1 MTKPLTIG
9 DKLLIGLL
17 VCGSLSAF
25 LLPRRGPGEWVLIE
39 ADGQPLGR
47 FPLKGEE
54 NISAQGPLGLHHIR
68 ISGGKVWV
76 VDSPCPH
83 KLCVKMGKKGRAGE
97 VIVCVPN
104 RVIVRVEG
112 KRDFDSITP

>member
-1 MTKPLTIG
+1 MTKPLTIA
-9 DKLLIGLL
+9 DKILIGLL

-25 LLPRRGPGEWVLIE
+25 LLPRRGPGQWAVIE
-39 ADGQPLGR
+39 ANGKSLGR
-47 FPLKGEE
+47 FPLRGKE
-54 NISAQGPLGLHHIR
+54 NISAQGPLGTTHIR
-68 ISGGKVWV
+68 IAEGKVWV

-83 KLCVKMGKKGRAGE
+83 KLCMKMGKKGRAGE

-112 KRDFDSITP
+112 RRDFDSITP

>member
-9 DKLLIGLL
+9 DKILIGLL

-25 LLPRRGPGEWVLIE
+25 FLPRRGPGQWAVIE
-39 ADGQPLGR
+39 ANGKSLGR
-47 FPLKGEE
+47 FPLRGKE
-54 NISAQGPLGLHHIR
+54 NISAQGPLGTTHIR
-68 ISGGKVWV
+68 IAEGKVWV

-83 KLCVKMGKKGRAGE
+83 KLCMKMGKKERAGE

-112 KRDFDSITP
+112 RRNFDSITP